1 MCLYQCRLLG
11 GFSDSQ
17 SWAQHSEIKKQSQK
31 NAGRVNAG
39 FWENRRIPRGLGAL
53 LWRPMQTG
61 GQNAQPQSQ
70 RTHRPHRHPAY
81 RGGGCL
87 KEQHCAAHW
96 RLEVLMPTP
105 PLIPQVHLPHRC
117 APANQCQSPSPDP
130 AQTTHRH
137 QFVGPQRMHRF
148 SCAWKV
154 GYSFLCT
161 LCFIVIYF
169 PWFFL
174 LIDLF

>member
-1 MCLYQCRLLG
+1 MQGSERIGGYPGAWELFCGGPCRLG
-11 GFSDSQ
+11 GRMLSPRARGPRDPT
-17 SWAQHSEIKKQSQK
+17 
-31 NAGRVNAG
+31 
-39 FWENRRIPRGLGAL
+39 RI
-53 LWRPMQTG
+53 RPI
-61 GQNAQPQSQ
+61 
-70 RTHRPHRHPAY
+70 
-81 RGGGCL
+81 RGGL

-96 RLEVLMPTP
+96 RPEVLMPTP
-105 PLIPQVHLPHRC
+105 PLIPQVHLPHKC

-169 PWFFL
+169 P
-174 LIDLF
+174 